1 MIAQAKHESNGS
13 AIAAISLLR
22 STSSTGGTP
31 SNASP
36 LQPSSSAKRNA
47 AMSKAPPRTG
57 AAKKPKL
64 GRASSSVAR
73 LQTGSDGHKRIVR
86 PNAGEKEVIEIDID
100 INKEKAKFSMLV
112 SPSGNDSD
120 KENWSPDEEGNPH
133 YRFNSP
139 HHTAAPTASP
149 GKRRPLPTSSLSQN
163 NRRTTHGNRILQ
175 EQRPSL
181 FGNRAN
187 TAPSFNR
194 HRGGKGAQTH
204 QLEIFEDTSPRS
216 TGKKNRGLVV
226 DDEVERFM
234 RGEVSPSKKGD
245 VDAVAGLLSLS
256 QGNWR

>member
-1 MIAQAKHESNGS
+1 
-13 AIAAISLLR
+13 
-22 STSSTGGTP
+22 
-31 SNASP
+31 
-36 LQPSSSAKRNA
+36 
-47 AMSKAPPRTG
+47 MSKAVPRTG

-64 GRASSSVAR
+64 ARALTSVAR
-73 LQTGSDGHKRIVR
+73 LQTEYPGQRRLSV
-86 PNAGEKEVIEIDID
+86 EKEALHIDITS
-100 INKEKAKFSMLV
+100 EKTKISVQV

-133 YRFNSP
+133 FRFNSP
-139 HHTAAPTASP
+139 HEPAPAPSP
-149 GKRRPLPTSSLSQN
+149 NKRRPLPSASLQKQGLNS
-163 NRRTTHGNRILQ
+163 RRTAHGNNRILQ

-187 TAPSFNR
+187 TAPAFNR
-194 HRGGKGAQTH
+194 NRVGGKGAV
-204 QLEIFEDTSPRS
+204 EIFEDGSPRS
-216 TGKKNRGLVV
+216 PGKENRRVIV